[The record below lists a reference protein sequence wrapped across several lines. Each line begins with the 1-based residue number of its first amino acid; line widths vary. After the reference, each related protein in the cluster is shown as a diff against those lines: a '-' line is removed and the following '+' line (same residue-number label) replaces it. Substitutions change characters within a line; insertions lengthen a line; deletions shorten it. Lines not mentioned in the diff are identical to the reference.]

1 LKIIRDSSFV
11 ENNRYNVCTVGYF
24 DGVHLGHKK
33 IIERLV
39 SDAKKNDGKSILVSF
54 WPHPRKVLYPND
66 HFDFIQSSDDKF
78 KSLQKF
84 GIDILYLIE
93 FTEEFSNVTADDFI
107 DQILE
112 KKLKINKLIIG
123 YNHHFGF
130 RREGNFKYL
139 AGKKDELSFKIEE
152 VKRKEISENLNIS
165 SSEIRNKIKE
175 GDISK
180 ANQMLGY
187 RYFISGKVVKG
198 DGIGK
203 KLEFPTANIEIRD
216 DGKLLPRDGVY
227 AGFTYVSDKKYYGM
241 INIGFR
247 PTLNG
252 SERRL
257 EMNLF
262 DYGSEIYGE
271 SMEISFIKRIRDEK
285 RFRNLKE
292 LSKQLRVDKIETL
305 KIIENE
311 EVRN

>member
-1 LKIIRDSSFV
+1 
-11 ENNRYNVCTVGYF
+11 
-24 DGVHLGHKK
+24 
-33 IIERLV
+33 LV
-39 SDAKKNDGKSILVSF
+39 SDAKKNNGKSILVSF

-78 KSLQKF
+78 KSLLKF

-93 FTEEFSNVTADDFI
+93 FTEEFSKVTADDFI

-152 VKRKEISENLNIS
+152 VKKKEISENLKIS

-175 GDISK
+175 GDISN

-187 RYFISGKVVKG
+187 KYNISGKVVKG

-203 KLEFPTANIEIRD
+203 KLEFPTANIEIKD
-216 DGKLLPRDGVY
+216 DGKLLPSDGVY